1 LFEDR
6 ELARMV
12 RAGLEERRISQRQLA
27 HRSGVHHSTISR
39 LLQGSRRPSHQTAAR
54 LTTVLF
60 GSPTDPVSLA
70 AFLRRDPR
78 LDERDISRIVD
89 VYRTIRDR
97 QAAADRRPR

>member
-1 LFEDR
+1 MLEDR

-60 GSPTDPVSLA
+60 GSPMNPAALA
-70 AFLRRDPR
+70 AFLRRDPH
-78 LDERDISRIVD
+78 LDERDIARIVD
-89 VYRTIRDR
+89 LYARIRDP
-97 QAAADRRPR
+97 QAAVRRPR